1 MFDTYS
7 QYIYQWLQNSG
18 LDEVIGKLDNL
29 ISLATNLL
37 QVVVL
42 FGLVFL
48 GYKFLSRG
56 FFRL

>member
-1 MFDTYS
+1 MWDTYS
-7 QYIYQWLQNSG
+7 QQIYEWLRNSG
-18 LDEVIGKLDNL
+18 LNEVISKLDNL
-29 ISLATNLL
+29 ISLVTNLL

>member
-1 MFDTYS
+1 MWDTYS
-7 QYIYQWLQNSG
+7 QQIYQWLQNSG
-18 LDEVIGKLDNL
+18 LDDVIDKLDSL
-29 ISLATNLL
+29 IGLATDLL